1 MLSRLLRFP
10 MLAGLALTVTLS
22 GCRDYNLARHISNQ
36 DGLIP
41 ADQYARYGRE
51 QAITVAIGREFARP
65 YNSGPQAQVEIAVQ
79 YARNRF
85 ARDIA
90 DISADPQGNRLVVTF
105 KSGWRT
111 AIVPIHDGKVGDDT
125 KIPS

>member
-1 MLSRLLRFP
+1 MAIRLLRSPLLF
-10 MLAGLALTVTLS
+10 GLALSAALG
-22 GCRDYNLARHISNQ
+22 GCRDYNLKRHVSKQ

-41 ADQYARYGRE
+41 ADQFARYGRE

-65 YNSGPQAQVEIAVQ
+65 YNSGPEAQAEVAIN
-79 YARNRF
+79 YARNKF
-85 ARDIA
+85 GADIT
-90 DISADPQGNRLVVTF
+90 DISADPIGNRLVVTF

-111 AIVPIHDGKVGDDT
+111 AIVPINDGKVGDDT